1 MKITRQHL
9 SGLIRKTLVE
19 TRQLEENEFYE
30 KFTNELNNE
39 IELSIEPIEG
49 DTPDT
54 LKITLLGPTSI
65 SENTITRVEAERLS
79 EMLIDYLS
87 ATTEIADV

>member
-1 MKITRQHL
+1 MKITRQQL

-39 IELSIEPIEG
+39 IELSIEPTEG
-49 DTPDT
+49 DTTSALKLT
-54 LKITLLGPTSI
+54 LVGPTSI
-65 SENTITRVEAERLS
+65 SENTITHVEAERLS

-87 ATTEIADV
+87 ATTETADV